1 MKEQPNSSTLISL
14 IILPSRFVLGW
25 IFWGGGSRRF
35 FYAPEKLD
43 PHATTWL
50 ANKLQS
56 AMPGALLGANYVISN
71 LLEHF
76 WLLYGMLIGFSLLE
90 LLSGLGI
97 ILGCFTRLCS
107 LVTLFLSISL
117 MISFGWQGGSCM
129 DEWTMAVS
137 TFAMSAVLLL
147 SGSPKYSVDSVLLNH
162 RFLQESRILS
172 TMTSK
177 PLPMQ
182 VLKWASLSLTLLTII
197 FTISTYNY
205 YRGAIYSHY
214 HQGPVSPTHFA
225 VALSRGLIQ
234 KNGSVSFEIYI
245 NAGTSSVPTYIPKIE
260 LINSQEQVI
269 QTWSAQSLNQLT
281 ATQIKNVYLYN
292 KITTGPYGLIAPES
306 AKALITLPS
315 TIRGSLTPG
324 HYLLEVSLVNN
335 TKWRLPLTLAS

>member
-1 MKEQPNSSTLISL
+1 VKEQPNSSTLISL

-56 AMPGALLGANYVISN
+56 AMPGALLGSNYVISD
-71 LLEHF
+71 LLQHF

-90 LLSGLGI
+90 LLSGLGL

-107 LVTLFLSISL
+107 LVTLFLSITL

-147 SGSPKYSVDSVLLNH
+147 SGSPKYSVDSVLLH
-162 RFLQESRILS
+162 RQLFQESRILS

-182 VLKWASLSLTLLTII
+182 VLKWVSLSLTLLTII

-234 KNGSVSFEIYI
+234 KNGSVSFGIYI

-260 LINSQEQVI
+260 LINSQRQVI
-269 QTWSAQSLNQLT
+269 QTWSTQSLNQLT

-324 HYLLEVSLVNN
+324 NYLLEVSLIDN